1 MLFNHL
7 VPYIFKELN
16 TRKTFIPSFLLYIFN
31 YVFSLYRIIKM
42 CADISL
48 SRKKQSPLK
57 KLNEMQRK
65 LSVERCPIVFPSPK
79 NGPKV
84 LTKNKSV
91 A

>member
-1 MLFNHL
+1 
-7 VPYIFKELN
+7 
-16 TRKTFIPSFLLYIFN
+16 
-31 YVFSLYRIIKM
+31 M

-57 KLNEMQRK
+57 KLNALQRK